1 MKVALAIDGS
11 NCSLRATN
19 FVIELIDGRED
30 TEVHVINVHA
40 PVRYANLLSTEKRQ
54 LIEQWNRKSGDE
66 ATAAARYVLT
76 AATIPCRLHVVTGD
90 PAAEIVKLARELGCG
105 LIVMGT
111 RGLGAVAGLALGSV
125 ATKVVHDAD
134 MPVLLVK

>member
-11 NCSLRATN
+11 NCSLRATK
-19 FVIELIDGRED
+19 FAIELIDGREG
-30 TEVHVINVHA
+30 TEVHVVNVHA
-40 PVRYANLLSTEKRQ
+40 PVRYADLLSAEKRQ
-54 LIEQWNRKSGDE
+54 LIEQWNRKSGE
-66 ATAAARYVLT
+66 ETTAAARDMLA
-76 AATIPCRLHVVTGD
+76 AATIPCQLHVVTGD
-90 PAAEIVKLARELGCG
+90 PAAAIVTLARELGCD